1 MKVNSLKCG
10 KEEVKMNNTINIVAQ
25 AFYGN
30 KVGTS
35 IKIENMD
42 SFILG
47 NLDGINSD
55 YEKVDRTI
63 VKIPNT
69 DNLVIVYNKYF
80 EENERKRKED
90 LFKNDNYILKPT
102 ATIPEINLEL
112 YSRCI
117 VCRVNDNGEFESL
130 RDGDFKKFEQY
141 LAD

>member
-1 MKVNSLKCG
+1 
-10 KEEVKMNNTINIVAQ
+10 MNNTISIVAQ

-30 KVGTS
+30 KVGTN

-47 NLDGINSD
+47 NLDGINSI

-130 RDGDFKKFEQY
+130 RNGDFEKFEQY
-141 LAD
+141 LTD

>member
-1 MKVNSLKCG
+1 MG
-10 KEEVKMNNTINIVAQ
+10 
-25 AFYGN
+25 
-30 KVGTS
+30 
-35 IKIENMD
+35 
-42 SFILG
+42 
-47 NLDGINSD
+47 
-55 YEKVDRTI
+55 VDRTI

-141 LAD
+141 LTD

>member
-1 MKVNSLKCG
+1 
-10 KEEVKMNNTINIVAQ
+10 MNKNMINIVAQ

-35 IKIENMD
+35 IEVKNID

-47 NLDGINSD
+47 NLDGINAS

-69 DNLVIVYNKYF
+69 DNLVIVYNKYQ
-80 EENERKRKED
+80 EEDELKRKDE
-90 LFKNDNYILKPT
+90 LFKNKDYILKPT
-102 ATIPEINLEL
+102 ATIPEINFEL

-130 RDGDFKKFEQY
+130 RDGDFEKFEKY
-141 LAD
+141 LTD